1 MDIASF
7 GMNEWVAVGSA
18 LLALL
23 SFLFNFAV
31 VNRQTAMQ
39 AEALRAHMDAEL
51 QDWAQ
56 EAVDTLSEACAFA
69 ERHAE
74 WPVEPRGARVSLLW
88 RLSAIA
94 DKGRLF
100 FPNLA
105 PDHHGADKEGAFK
118 GFRPPVLDAVIFAFQ
133 MLERMDV
140 RNLGPDLETAGF
152 IRDCRRALI
161 SEVQR
166 AVDPRR
172 RGRML
177 ERLAKAG
184 RKLHS
189 DGLVEASALAERL
202 EMRYP
207 GTLVT
212 TRGAAWVA
220 QMKTLSA
227 KK

>member
-7 GMNEWVAVGSA
+7 GVNEWVTAGSA
-18 LLALL
+18 ALALL

-56 EAVDTLSEACAFA
+56 EAVDILSEACAFA
-69 ERHAE
+69 DRHAE
-74 WPVEPRGARVSLLW
+74 WPDEPRRARVALLW

-105 PDHHGADKEGAFK
+105 PDTHGHDKEGAFK
-118 GFRPPVLDAVIFAFQ
+118 GYRPPVLDAVIFAYQ
-133 MLERMDV
+133 MLEKMDV
-140 RNLGPDLETAGF
+140 RNIGPDQDTATF
-152 IRDCRRALI
+152 LRDCRRALI

-184 RKLHS
+184 RQHRS
-189 DGLVEASALAERL
+189 DGFLEANALAERL
-202 EMRYP
+202 ETRYP
-207 GTLVT
+207 GTLVS
-212 TRGAAWVA
+212 TRGPEWVA
-220 QMKTLSA
+220 QMNSLA
-227 KK
+227 GKK

>member
-7 GMNEWVAVGSA
+7 GVNEWVAAGSA

-39 AEALRAHMDAEL
+39 AETLRTHMDAEL

-56 EAVDTLSEACAFA
+56 EAVDTLSEACMFA

-74 WPVEPRGARVSLLW
+74 WPNEPRGARVALLW

-105 PDHHGADKEGAFK
+105 PDHHGQDKEGAFK

-140 RNLGPDLETAGF
+140 RNLGPDLDTAAF

-184 RKLHS
+184 RQMRS
-189 DGLVEASALAERL
+189 DGFIEVNALAERL
-202 EMRYP
+202 ETRYP
-207 GTLVT
+207 GTLVSS
-212 TRGAAWVA
+212 RGPDWVA
-220 QMKTLSA
+220 QMRTLAA